1 MGRPRQAGLQR
12 ALGTLSPPARPPP
25 GGFQVA
31 EHRSQKTPVSPP
43 GPDAPAAARHWAPS
57 SRIHSMGT
65 AQGEKGQDGRGG
77 SKSRTTRT
85 VRGHCSLTRWGG
97 VTEFSGKG
105 PRRWLDSA
113 DSCLVH
119 TNPPRPPNHTDAH
132 FRPHSK
138 CCPQG
143 QPDPR
148 AAGRLQVAWVSDWW
162 TPSRAGD
169 RVQVALRRSGAR
181 ERQAPARRGSH
192 PAALRRARRLTRAA
206 HHVRPWRA
214 RNAGGPARLPEPRG
228 WWLARPVPR
237 ARGQC

>member
-1 MGRPRQAGLQR
+1 MGTLSQAFSPRFREPHACLGPQMTICTPCVPRGAGRPCCRPALGPVLTDSLNGDSSRGERAGRPRRIEEQNH
-12 ALGTLSPPARPPP
+12 PD
-25 GGFQVA
+25 
-31 EHRSQKTPVSPP
+31 RS
-43 GPDAPAAARHWAPS
+43 
-57 SRIHSMGT
+57 
-65 AQGEKGQDGRGG
+65 G
-77 SKSRTTRT
+77 SLFSHE
-85 VRGHCSLTRWGG
+85 VGG

-148 AAGRLQVAWVSDWW
+148 AAGRLQVAWVSDWR
-162 TPSRAGD
+162 TPSCAGD

-228 WWLARPVPR
+228 WWPGRPVPR

>member
-1 MGRPRQAGLQR
+1 M
-12 ALGTLSPPARPPP
+12 
-25 GGFQVA
+25 
-31 EHRSQKTPVSPP
+31 
-43 GPDAPAAARHWAPS
+43 
-57 SRIHSMGT
+57 
-65 AQGEKGQDGRGG
+65 
-77 SKSRTTRT
+77 
-85 VRGHCSLTRWGG
+85 
-97 VTEFSGKG
+97 TEFSGKG

-148 AAGRLQVAWVSDWW
+148 AAGRLQVAWVSDWR

-228 WWLARPVPR
+228 WWPGRPVPR
-237 ARGQC
+237 ARGHSAEVQASLSQSPGSIPGFRLSPRPVPSPAQGPEALRARGLHWAMWATRQSSPATPNRRPAQQVTAAPQEPKLPPDKKS